1 MPLLR
6 RPAAVA
12 ALTATAVAALA
23 CAPAAHAVAITE
35 TTYAVTAEVKLTY
48 GHTSVR
54 TEPDG
59 TGSERVT
66 DAVLT
71 MKTTIDD
78 VLFRDGKLQ
87 NPDQWGL
94 GDATTTGS
102 GKRVDR
108 FLDAQNRLQTR
119 TYTCTPEAE
128 SVLGR
133 AILSDNPDGL
143 EPLGRGERLTM
154 RLAEGLRLEMPCPGT
169 DPVGLMMS
177 GAEPFGQGPLDTD
190 FDLPA
195 EAIGMGKIIQ
205 LVHSTPA
212 QEAAATC
219 PGRDDDTVRCTFSWE
234 GTITFDRT
242 GQETSG
248 GTPPP
253 ASPAPPA
260 PPAKPPVSD
269 DDLLAPLV
277 PPADDSDLL
286 APLVPVKSAS
296 LSRKGDR
303 LSFKA
308 ACPRG
313 CAGTLTVAGGRAKGA
328 AAGAKRRAAS
338 VRFTVEPGKA
348 ARTVTVRLPAAMR
361 KAVRAKRAAVRL
373 TLTPKGGRAVVR
385 TLAVRRAR

>member
-12 ALTATAVAALA
+12 ALTTTLAALA

-35 TTYAVTAEVKLTY
+35 TEYAVTAEVKLTY

-71 MKTTIDD
+71 MRTTIDD

-102 GKRVDR
+102 GKRVDKV
-108 FLDAQNRLQTR
+108 LDSQNRLQTR

-133 AILSDNPDGL
+133 AILSDNPDML
-143 EPLGRGERLTM
+143 EPLGPGERLTM
-154 RLAEGLRLEMPCPGT
+154 RLAEGLGLEMPCPGT

-205 LVHSTPA
+205 IVHSTPA
-212 QEAAATC
+212 QEAADRC

-242 GQETSG
+242 GQTTSG
-248 GTPPP
+248 GTPP
-253 ASPAPPA
+253 AQPAPA
-260 PPAKPPVSD
+260 MPAKPPVSD

-286 APLVPVKSAS
+286 APLVPAKTAS
-296 LSRKGDR
+296 LSKRGDR

-308 ACPRG
+308 ACPSG
-313 CAGTLTVAGGRAKGA
+313 CSGTLTIGGAKA
-328 AAGAKRRAAS
+328 AAAAKKKAAT
-338 VRFTVEPGKA
+338 VRFTVKAGKA
-348 ARTVTVRLPAAMR
+348 ARTVTVKLPAAMR
-361 KAVRAKRAAVRL
+361 KAVRAKKAAVKL
-373 TLTPKGGRAVVR
+373 TLKPKGGKAVTR
-385 TLAVRRAR
+385 TLAVKRAR